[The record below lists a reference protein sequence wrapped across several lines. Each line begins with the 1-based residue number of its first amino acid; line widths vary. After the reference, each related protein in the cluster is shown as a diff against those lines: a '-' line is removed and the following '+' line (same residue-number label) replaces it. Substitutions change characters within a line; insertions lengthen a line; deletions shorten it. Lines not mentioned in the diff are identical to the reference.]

1 MTIVPLPLD
10 GMFEVVA
17 TPVGDAR
24 GRFARLFCE
33 QEFAAIRPGLHFTQV
48 NLSETAQR
56 GTVRGLH
63 YQVPPLAEAK
73 LVRCLRGRV
82 FDVAVDLRPRSP
94 TFLAWHAVQ
103 LSPEA
108 GNAVFIPEGCA
119 HGFQA
124 LTDDVQL
131 LYLHTTPWSQAHERG
146 LRHDDPRLGI
156 AWPLPA
162 GEVSD
167 RDRGHPLLD
176 AGFAGVTA

>member
-1 MTIVPLPLD
+1 MTIAPLPLR
-10 GMFEVVA
+10 GLYSITG

-24 GRFARLFCE
+24 GRFLRLFCE
-33 QEFAAIRPGLHFTQV
+33 SEFAGIRPGLHFTQA
-48 NLSETAQR
+48 NLSDTAQR

-63 YQVPPLAEAK
+63 YQVPPAAEAK

-82 FDVAVDLRPRSP
+82 FDVAVDLRPDSP
-94 TFLAWHAVQ
+94 TFLAWHAVE

-108 GNAVFIPEGCA
+108 ANAVFIPEGFA

-131 LYLHTTPWSQAHERG
+131 LYLHTAAWSAPHERG

-162 GEVSD
+162 TVVSD
-167 RDRGHPLLD
+167 RDRAHPLLD
-176 AGFAGVTA
+176 AHFAGVPA